1 MPEDFRLRKLE
12 ALREKG
18 IEPYPLRFQRT
29 HTAQAALD
37 RFDDLSTSQETVR
50 LAGRILTVRKMGK
63 AAFAHIEDASGRI
76 QLYLR
81 LNILGEESFTT
92 AIDLYDLGDIIGAE
106 GVLFRTRT
114 GEETL
119 EVRRIEMLAKALQNP
134 PEKYHG
140 LRDTETRLR
149 RRYLDMAANPEVRQ
163 AFTVRSRVVR
173 EVRTFFDSRDYLEVE
188 TPVLQPLY
196 GGAFARPFVTHHNAL
211 DQDFYL
217 RIATELYLKRC
228 LIGGF
233 ERVYEI
239 GRTFRNEGMDRD
251 HNPEFTM
258 LEAYQAYADYADMMA
273 LLEQLYYEVALAVH
287 GSPEVPY
294 GDNVLNFTPPW
305 QRIRLHEAIES
316 ATGIDIY
323 AHPET
328 DALLTQ
334 VQAQGIGVPERV
346 TWATLVDELLAEC
359 VEPKLVQP
367 TLLLDYP
374 VALSPLAKRRE
385 DDPRLVE
392 RFEAFVG
399 GLEIANAFSEL
410 NDPLDQRERFEE
422 QVKERAAGD
431 EEAQPLDEDFL
442 LALEYGMPPTGGIGI
457 GIDRMAMLFTNS
469 ASIRDVILF
478 PPVRT
483 RETE

>member
-1 MPEDFRLRKLE
+1 M
-12 ALREKG
+12 
-18 IEPYPLRFQRT
+18 
-29 HTAQAALD
+29 
-37 RFDDLSTSQETVR
+37 
-50 LAGRILTVRKMGK
+50 RKMGK

-81 LNILGEESFTT
+81 LNILGEDSYATVV
-92 AIDLYDLGDIIGAE
+92 DLYDLGDIVGAE
-106 GVLFRTRT
+106 GILFRTRT

-119 EVRRIEMLAKALQNP
+119 EVRRVEMLAKSLQNP
-134 PEKYHG
+134 PEKFHG
-140 LRDTETRLR
+140 LRDMETRLR
-149 RRYLDMAANPEVRQ
+149 RRYLDMAANPDVRQ
-163 AFTVRSRVVR
+163 TFAARSRVVR
-173 EVRTFFDSRDYLEVE
+173 EVRAFFDGRDYLEVE

-196 GGAFARPFVTHHNAL
+196 GGAFARPFITHHNTL

-228 LIGGF
+228 LVGGF

-258 LEAYQAYADYADMMA
+258 LEAYQAYADYTDMMS
-273 LLEQLYYEVALAVH
+273 LLEQLYYAVSLAVH
-287 GSPEVPY
+287 GSPTVPY
-294 GDNVLNFTPPW
+294 GDDVLDFTPPW

-323 AHPET
+323 AYPES
-328 DALLTQ
+328 DALLAQ

-346 TWATLVDELLAEC
+346 TWATLVEELLEEC

-410 NDPLDQRERFEE
+410 NDPLDQRQRFEE

-469 ASIRDVILF
+469 TSIRDVILF

-483 RETE
+483 RESE